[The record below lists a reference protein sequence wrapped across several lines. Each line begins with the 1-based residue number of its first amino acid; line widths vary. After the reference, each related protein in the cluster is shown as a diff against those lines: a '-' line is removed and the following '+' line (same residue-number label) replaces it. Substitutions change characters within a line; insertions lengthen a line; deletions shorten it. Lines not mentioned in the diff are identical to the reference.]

1 VNELQAAQGE
11 THDKLEVTL
20 KNIDRDNAE
29 KDADLIAANREIE
42 ALGQRVYELEE
53 ELDEHQAREN
63 DLVNDLQSADQA
75 FESAKSNYEN
85 LVNALK
91 DARKALQSERD
102 EALAKVKREENGR
115 REDREGLKRDLKE
128 MDERHRR
135 VLEDRD
141 QVRRPCRVLQNQA
154 DRPST
159 TRICSSTRNPH

>member
-1 VNELQAAQGE
+1 MNELQAAQDE

-29 KDADLIAANREIE
+29 KDADLIAANRETE

-75 FESAKSNYEN
+75 FESAKSHYEN

-141 QVRRPCRVLQNQA
+141 QVRRQA
-154 DRPST
+154 DRPLTTLTWLST
-159 TRICSSTRNPH
+159 KK